1 MALLSYL
8 DGDLE
13 LVQRADVLHQH
24 GDDELV
30 GDALRAQSRKFIT
43 SPGLKTFGWKL
54 TGARAAYLPLRERGQ
69 DVRVHVRLVDDGL
82 SSDRTL
88 LGGASSARSGLHRLQ
103 TGKKKKKTLL
113 EIRSGDFREQ
123 EAPWVPHLSVAL
135 LRLQVIFVHLVEFV
149 KHGRHNR
156 KTSLLADLQNCN
168 TDRRVGLWLVAQLA
182 VQRK

>member
-1 MALLSYL
+1 M
-8 DGDLE
+8 
-13 LVQRADVLHQH
+13 
-24 GDDELV
+24 
-30 GDALRAQSRKFIT
+30 
-43 SPGLKTFGWKL
+43 
-54 TGARAAYLPLRERGQ
+54 
-69 DVRVHVRLVDDGL
+69 RVHVRLVDDGL